1 MNLSQSISEMKML
14 VQQAEV
20 EVNLLQSG
28 RNASSA
34 RARKSLQQIKT
45 QAHSLRKAIT
55 EHSKALPTKPR
66 AKKVVIVVEEP
77 AVPVEVAP
85 VEEPVKE
92 KKRVKKTKTAVV

>member
-1 MNLSQSISEMKML
+1 M
-14 VQQAEV
+14 
-20 EVNLLQSG
+20 NLLQSG
-28 RNASSA
+28 RKASSA

-45 QAHSLRKAIT
+45 QAHALRKGIT
-55 EHSKALPTKPR
+55 ETTKSMPTKAR

-77 AVPVEVAP
+77 AVEVVP